1 VKVFS
6 RLKLAPKLIL
16 AFLIAGVIPMLVVAF
31 ISLRVSGDLKVQA
44 ADAQQEKAGAVL
56 DTIDRNLFER
66 YGDVQAFAQSAPA
79 RSMDAKGLQSWMD
92 RMMGTYTP
100 IYNLMVVADINGRVI
115 AANTVDINGKPV
127 KSGPLLGTDV
137 ADQPWFKDTIKD
149 FKPTVTRVDDLATD
163 ALAAKVYGADSP
175 QSYAML
181 FSYPVVND
189 AGKIVGVWSNR
200 FNADVVTQIFAEKLG
215 ESKGEQLAL
224 MNTAGKVVAVDGDG
238 ALKVGV
244 DAASVAGFTAGKSS
258 ELGVLET
265 TELGTGDAVL
275 QGFARSKGYSTYPG
289 VGWTLTANRDSEI
302 ALASANHAKNLL
314 ILIGLLLTALIAA
327 AAWFL
332 ARSFARPIISLKEE
346 MEEIAEKR
354 DLMQRI
360 EVTRGDEIGEMGRSF
375 NRMMSQFHDI
385 IREVGENARRL
396 NREADRS
403 GQASTEAGRAAIEIA
418 TTIETV
424 ATSATEQADQARL
437 ASEAVAEIARGA
449 QEVANRGEA
458 ATAAAI
464 QADDA
469 AAGGSETL
477 QQATQAMLEIQDAV
491 VSAGEVVKGLGAKGQ
506 EIGLIV
512 DTISEIAGQTNLLAL
527 NAAIEAARAGEQGRG
542 FAVVA
547 DEVRKLAEEAANAA
561 TSIGSLIDEV
571 QMESRRAV
579 EAMDGGISAV
589 DSGTARMAAVD
600 EAFAV
605 IRSEAT
611 RVRDDISQVAA
622 AAQELQAGTDSAEAA
637 LQEMV
642 RLAESNAAAS
652 EEVAASAEETGA
664 AAEEVSNATTSVGR
678 SSTEL
683 SDMVGVFRVWNPG
696 EPDRRAKVRDLDERD
711 PKG

>member
-1 VKVFS
+1 MKVFS

-16 AFLIAGVIPMLVVAF
+16 AFLAAGVIPMLIVAF
-31 ISLRVSGDLKVQA
+31 ISLRVSGDLKKQAQATQQDQA
-44 ADAQQEKAGAVL
+44 ATVL
-56 DTIDRNLFER
+56 DVIDRNLFER
-66 YGDVQAFAQSAPA
+66 YGDVQAFAQSVPA
-79 RSMDAKGLQSWMD
+79 RNMDPKGLQAWMD

-100 IYNLMVVADINGRVI
+100 IYNLMVVADLKGRVI
-115 AANTVDINGKPV
+115 AANTVDIDGKPV
-127 KSGPLLGTDV
+127 KTGMLLGTDV
-137 ADQPWFKDTIKD
+137 AQEPWFKDTIAD
-149 FKPTVTRVDDLATD
+149 YKPTVTRVDDLATD
-163 ALAAKVYGADSP
+163 ALAAKVYGDGSP

-181 FSYPVVND
+181 FSYPIVND

-200 FNADVVTQIFAEKLG
+200 FNADVVTQIFTDKLG
-215 ESKGEQLAL
+215 DRKGEQFAL
-224 MNTAGKVVAVDGDG
+224 MNTAGTVVEVKGDGNLKIGVDG
-238 ALKVGV
+238 KGV
-244 DAASVAGFTAGKSS
+244 EGFTAAQRSPS
-258 ELGVLET
+258 GVVET

-275 QGFARSKGYSTYPG
+275 QGYAKSKGYSTYPG
-289 VGWTLTANRDSEI
+289 VGWTLTANRDAKI
-302 ALASANHAKNLL
+302 ALAAANNAKRIILL
-314 ILIGLLLTALIAA
+314 VGVLIALA
-327 AAWFL
+327 IAGIAWFL
-332 ARSFARPIISLKEE
+332 ARSFSRPIISLKAE
-346 MEEIAEKR
+346 MEDIAERR

-396 NREADRS
+396 NEEADRS
-403 GQASTEAGRAAIEIA
+403 GQASNEAGRAAIEIA
-418 TTIETV
+418 STIETV

-449 QEVANRGEA
+449 QEVAMRGEA
-458 ATAAAI
+458 ATAAAV

-477 QQATQAMLEIQDAV
+477 QQATVAMREIQAAV
-491 VSAGEVVKGLGAKGQ
+491 LSAGEVVKGLGAKGQ

-512 DTISEIAGQTNLLAL
+512 DTISEIAAQTNLLAL

-561 TSIGSLIDEV
+561 TSIGQLIDDV
-571 QMESRRAV
+571 QAESRRAV
-579 EAMDGGISAV
+579 DAMDDGITAV
-589 DSGTARMAAVD
+589 DSGTARMSAVD

-605 IRSEAT
+605 IRAEAT

-652 EEVAASAEETGA
+652 EQVAASAEETGA

-683 SDMVGVFRVWNPG
+683 SEMVGVFRVWNPG
-696 EPDRRAKVRDLDERD
+696 EPDRRSRIRELEERD
-711 PKG
+711 PRD